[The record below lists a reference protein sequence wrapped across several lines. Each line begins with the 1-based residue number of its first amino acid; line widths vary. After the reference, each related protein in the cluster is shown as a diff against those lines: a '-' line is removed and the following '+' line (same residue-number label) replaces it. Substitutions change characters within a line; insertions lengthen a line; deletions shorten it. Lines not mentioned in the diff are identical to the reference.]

1 MRRRAIIPISE
12 QFLDSMLKLPK
23 DTKIL
28 GFQMNNM
35 MFSIDVHVEGPEF
48 DEVPEGTEAPRV
60 KPTYISVSPY
70 YSMVP
75 MSGDTPI
82 YDEVMNDLQR
92 LQEQSA

>member
-1 MRRRAIIPISE
+1 MRRRAIIPIDE
-12 QFLDSMLKLPK
+12 QFLEGLLKLPEG
-23 DTKIL
+23 TKIH
-28 GFQMNNM
+28 GFASNM
-35 MFSIDVHVEGPEF
+35 TRMAIDVYVEGPAF
-48 DEVPEGTEAPRV
+48 DEVPEAIEAPV
-60 KPTYISVSPY
+60 INPVYVSMYPY